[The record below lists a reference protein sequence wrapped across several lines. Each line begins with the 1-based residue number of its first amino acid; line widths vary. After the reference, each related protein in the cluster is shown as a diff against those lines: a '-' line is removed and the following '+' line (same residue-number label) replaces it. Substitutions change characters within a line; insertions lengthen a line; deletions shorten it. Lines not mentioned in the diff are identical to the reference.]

1 MLVQALAAYA
11 DTYLQDQLDDPAFE
25 SKRVPLM
32 LEISREG
39 RFLRWIPREE
49 SVMWG
54 KKAAKQT
61 PMHVVPRSPV
71 NRNSGEHPL
80 LGFDDAKYILG
91 PGKKHEA
98 FVTLLGTAARTTEE
112 DALAACVHFYEQPE
126 EVAHAKAGFDEKVT
140 GGILLSVAPEGPVI
154 LIERVKDFW
163 REHYRL
169 KLGERN
175 EAGGEGMC
183 LVSGRQGSIAP
194 THDKIKGTAS
204 LGGQASGVSL
214 MSFDKDAFQSYG
226 WERNANS
233 PVSPGRAQ
241 AYVMALNHL
250 LAGGEKSRV
259 NRNGTGFL
267 FWLRKP
273 AAEFDPMNF
282 LEKADPDAVRNLL
295 ELRAKGWRGIE
306 ANDFYLLAVSGNGG
320 RLQVRQWIHESLE
333 TVLGNVATWFDGLR
347 IIDVFSGEIAPA
359 PKMWQLVDSL
369 ARDEPPPGRAVELM
383 RRALH
388 GDPLG
393 LSMLGAALGRMRVEQ
408 GKDRLKA
415 VRAGLIRLMVN
426 DEIGRDGKGE
436 QTMGAELNEAE
447 SHPAYLCGRLLA
459 MFDGLQYAASGSNLN
474 QTVAD
479 RYYTLASTYPQLA
492 FPKVEDLG
500 MKHLR
505 KLRRDKPGAA
515 VRIERE
521 MDEVR
526 EKLAGVYP
534 PPLKLADQGRF
545 ALGFHHQRGSS
556 IKKATEAKQQ
566 KREEGEQE

>member
-11 DTYLQDQLDDPAFE
+11 DANLHLEMGDPAFE
-25 SKRVPLM
+25 RKPVPLM
-32 LEISREG
+32 LEISGEG

-49 SVMWG
+49 SVMLG
-54 KKAAKQT
+54 KKAVKRT
-61 PMHVVPRSPV
+61 PPHEVPRSPV

-80 LGFDDAKYILG
+80 LGFDDAKYVLG

-98 FVTLLGTAARTTEE
+98 FVSLLDTAARTTGDE
-112 DALAACVHFYEQPE
+112 AMAACVRFYEQPE
-126 EVAHAKAGFDEKVT
+126 EVARARAGFDEKVT
-140 GGILLSVAPEGPVI
+140 GGILLSVSPEGPVI
-154 LIERVKDFW
+154 LIDRVKDFW
-163 REHYRL
+163 REHYRRAY
-169 KLGERN
+169 GERN

-273 AAEFDPMNF
+273 APEFDPMNF

-306 ANDFYLLAVSGNGG
+306 ANDFYLLAVCGNGG

-333 TVLGNVATWFDGLR
+333 TTLANVAAWFDGLR
-347 IIDVFSGEIAPA
+347 IIDVFNGEIAPA

-415 VRAGLIRLMVN
+415 VRAGLIRLLVN

-492 FPKVEDLG
+492 FP
-500 MKHLR
+500 
-505 KLRRDKPGAA
+505 
-515 VRIERE
+515 
-521 MDEVR
+521 
-526 EKLAGVYP
+526 
-534 PPLKLADQGRF
+534 
-545 ALGFHHQRGSS
+545 
-556 IKKATEAKQQ
+556 
-566 KREEGEQE
+566 